1 MGAFRRPLNSAHV
14 TPRRCP
20 IRALSVSLVAVA
32 AVVVSLAVVK
42 QRQAESQPEVDAIP
56 DGAAAEVDLEGIRAA
71 GF

>member
-1 MGAFRRPLNSAHV
+1 
-14 TPRRCP
+14 
-20 IRALSVSLVAVA
+20 VSLVAVA

-42 QRQAESQPEVDAIP
+42 QRQADRQPEADTVP